1 MKALVKSVLL
11 AALLAGLFLAPDTAQ
26 AQGKIGVVN
35 LRVLFEGYYKRK
47 LADLKIKERATELDK
62 EFEEM
67 AGRRKAAEETYQQVL
82 ASANDLAASKEER
95 DRRKADADQKL
106 EGLKRMEQDL
116 GKFRQQAEAILRE
129 QQTRMRTRVLEEI
142 DVEIEAK
149 AKADGY
155 FLIVNKDA
163 LDRNETKI
171 YPYHNGEHD
180 ITQHVLSKLNA
191 GAPVNLDLG
200 TGSPEPPKQP

>member
-35 LRVLFEGYYKRK
+35 LRTLFEGYYKRK
-47 LADLKIKERATELDK
+47 LADRKIKERESELLK
-62 EFEEM
+62 ELEEM
-67 AGRRKAAEETYQQVL
+67 VAKRKAAEETYNQTL

-95 DRRKADADQKL
+95 DRRKADAEQQLANMKKM
-106 EGLKRMEQDL
+106 EGDIELYRK
-116 GKFRQQAEAILRE
+116 QARDSLLD
-129 QQTRMRTRVLEEI
+129 QQTRMRTQVLEAI
-142 DVEIEAK
+142 DAEIEAK

-155 FLIVNKDA
+155 FLIINKDA

-180 ITQHVLSKLNA
+180 ITQAVLSNLNA
-191 GAPVNLDLG
+191 GAPLNLDLG

>member
-11 AALLAGLFLAPDTAQ
+11 AALLAGLLFTPETAQ

-35 LRVLFEGYYKRK
+35 LRTLFDGYYKRK
-47 LADLKIKERATELDK
+47 LADLKIKEREKELLK
-62 EFEEM
+62 ELEELV
-67 AGRRKAAEETYQQVL
+67 AKRRAAEETYNQTL

-95 DRRKADADQKL
+95 DRRKADAEQKL
-106 EGLKRMEQDL
+106 ASIKKMEGDIELYRK
-116 GKFRQQAEAILRE
+116 QARDSLLD
-129 QQTRMRTRVLEEI
+129 QQTRLRTRVLEEI
-142 DVEIEAK
+142 DAEIEAK

-155 FLIVNKDA
+155 FLIINKDA

-191 GAPVNLDLG
+191 GAPLNLDLG
-200 TGSPEPPKQP
+200 PGTPEPQKQP